1 MNIKAYHT
9 EEKPLQTK
17 AIFNTIEGKIISL
30 QMNKD
35 SILKEHITKVPA
47 LLICI
52 HGEVVFENENKQK
65 ETLQQGDCINIEA
78 NVKHWLIAVE
88 NSNLILIK

>member
-1 MNIKAYHT
+1 MEQIKMNIKAYHT

-30 QMNKD
+30 QMEKD
-35 SILKEHITKVPA
+35 SILKEHITKAPA

-52 HGEVVFENENKQK
+52 NGEVVFENEKNQK
-65 ETLQQGDCINIEA
+65 ETLHQGDCINIEA
-78 NVKHWLIAVE
+78 NVKHWLVAI
-88 NSNLILIK
+88 